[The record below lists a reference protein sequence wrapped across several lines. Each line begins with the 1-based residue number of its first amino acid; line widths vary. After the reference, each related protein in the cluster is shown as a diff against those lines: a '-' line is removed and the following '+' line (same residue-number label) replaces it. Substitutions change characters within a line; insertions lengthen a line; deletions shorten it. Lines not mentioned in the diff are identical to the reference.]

1 MTGATRNWRLRLIR
15 VLEHDVTRWIDV
27 AMTTQYVKPEV
38 LRAHAVT
45 LFNAQVEH
53 GRQLACRPNGQLY
66 AVEFYEWASIPVF
79 DLTNTST
86 EGMYRD
92 RTKEVQYLLRVL
104 DALIGHLMECC
115 EGGMCDYETPSSRDW
130 SRLSVLCLPWIIVQR
145 QELKARYY
153 LELTWEQA
161 HHILLE
167 IPEVE
172 FWDVWHYWLN
182 REKDR
187 RGGRPETYWDDLRY
201 LVG

>member
-1 MTGATRNWRLRLIR
+1 
-15 VLEHDVTRWIDV
+15 
-27 AMTTQYVKPEV
+27 MTTQYVKPEGM
-38 LRAHAVT
+38 RAHAVT

-53 GRQLACRPNGQLY
+53 GRQLACRRNGKLY
-66 AVEFYEWASIPVF
+66 AVEFYEGASKPVF
-79 DLTNTST
+79 DLNSTST

-104 DALIGHLMECC
+104 DALIDHGMECC
-115 EGGMCDYETPSSRDW
+115 EGGMYDYETPSSHDW
-130 SRLSVLCLPWIIVQR
+130 SRLSVLSLPWIMVQR
-145 QELKARYY
+145 QELKATRQ
-153 LELTWEQA
+153 LALTWEQA

-182 REKDR
+182 REKAR
-187 RGGRPETYWDDLRY
+187 RGRRPETYWDDLRH